1 MVSLVIPVLD
11 EEKLL
16 PGTLAV
22 LLQQVRTDGV
32 EVIVVDGGSID
43 STVEK
48 ARGMPAVSLVT
59 SPPGRGRQMNAG
71 AREARGSLLV
81 FLPADTLLPR
91 GAVCTLEEIDRAGMP
106 AAGGFRQRFDRER
119 TILRIVSVLHN
130 ARARLTG
137 AMYGD
142 QVPFVRKDLFLGLG
156 GFREDIDMEDVE
168 FAARLKRRTRPHLLD
183 LIVTTSSRRFD
194 RAGDLRA
201 TFQAAVL
208 LASWGLFR
216 RVPRSK
222 TFFSPV
228 R

>member
-1 MVSLVIPVLD
+1 MVSFVIPALN

-16 PGTLAV
+16 PETLSA
-22 LLQQVRTDGV
+22 LLPQVRPGGA
-32 EVIVVDGGSID
+32 EVIVVDGGSVD
-43 STVEK
+43 STVETVRSRT
-48 ARGMPAVSLVT
+48 AIRLVT
-59 SPPGRGRQMNAG
+59 SRPGRGRQMNAG
-71 AREARGSLLV
+71 AREARGALLV

-91 GAVCTLEEIDRAGMP
+91 GAVCALAEIDRAGMP

-119 TILRIVSVLHN
+119 RVLRVVSMLHN
-130 ARARLTG
+130 ARARFTR

-142 QVPFVRKDLFLGLG
+142 QVPFVRKDLFLELG
-156 GFREDIDMEDVE
+156 GFREDVDMEDVE

-183 LIVTTSSRRFD
+183 FVVTTSSRRFD
-194 RAGDLRA
+194 RAGDLHA

-208 LASWGLFR
+208 LVSWGLLR